1 MKIDEIWNNSSV
13 QSLSSTQY
21 RPEFPPDL
29 TESTEEVAE
38 TDMYIPSMGED
49 TDMPIPSGTYN
60 QYGMMNG
67 DMMPPPPPPT
77 GEAPVGEMPPIDGT
91 EGSGEAA
98 MQSGTESSSSS
109 ESDETTTSVVTV
121 NGVTYL
127 QTITYENGIPTIT
140 RTPVTSDEVSEV

>member
-21 RPEFPPDL
+21 RPELPPDL
-29 TESTEEVAE
+29 TKSTEEVAD

-60 QYGMMNG
+60 QYGMMKG

-77 GEAPVGEMPPIDGT
+77 GEAPEGEMPPIEGT
-91 EGSGEAA
+91 EGS
-98 MQSGTESSSSS
+98 
-109 ESDETTTSVVTV
+109 
-121 NGVTYL
+121 
-127 QTITYENGIPTIT
+127 
-140 RTPVTSDEVSEV
+140 EV